1 MAALAQDASFGVV
14 GLGVM
19 GSMLALNL
27 AEKTGENI
35 AGFELDPSKA
45 KAAEAKA
52 TKEGL
57 GSAFK
62 AYTDL
67 KEFVNALTTPRRI
80 VMLVPAGKPVD
91 SALAALGPLLDRGDC
106 VVDGGNEWYENTER
120 RAAQFSALGLHY
132 VGCGVSGGAEG
143 ARHGPSLMAGG
154 PREAFDLLEPTLK
167 KIAAQVDGPC
177 LGYFGSGGAGD
188 CRCPKRSTSSG
199 DGDDARRRRDAAAK
213 PFLDRSPPRPLRAPR
228 EVRAPQNHTD
238 LV

>member
-1 MAALAQDASFGVV
+1 M
-14 GLGVM
+14 
-19 GSMLALNL
+19 
-27 AEKTGENI
+27 
-35 AGFELDPSKA
+35 DPGKA

-67 KEFVNALTTPRRI
+67 KDFVNALTTPRRI

-143 ARHGPSLMAGG
+143 RRHGPSLMAGG

-177 LGYFGSGGAGD
+177 LGYLGAAARGVEIAVFGSNFDKFAE
-188 CRCPKRSTSSG
+188 RCTRPSIDRHTSRHPERPQIEGRLNLLTQAEPAIMLRWCTTASSTAICS
-199 DGDDARRRRDAAAK
+199 
-213 PFLDRSPPRPLRAPR
+213 
-228 EVRAPQNHTD
+228 
-238 LV
+238 

>member
-1 MAALAQDASFGVV
+1 MVSRKTLLIAGIASKHHSNARKETPPQRQDAAQRTPRLKPPQRSSHKASLPASHSFKGMAAQTQSSASFGVV

-27 AEKTGENI
+27 AEKTGESI
-35 AGFELDPSKA
+35 AGFELDPAKA
-45 KAAEAKA
+45 KGAEAKA

-80 VMLVPAGKPVD
+80 VLLVPAGKPVD
-91 SALAALGPLLDRGDC
+91 SALAALGPLLDKGDC

-154 PREAFDLLEPTLK
+154 PREASLPGTPLFWLASVL
-167 KIAAQVDGPC
+167 
-177 LGYFGSGGAGD
+177 
-188 CRCPKRSTSSG
+188 RS
-199 DGDDARRRRDAAAK
+199 AR
-213 PFLDRSPPRPLRAPR
+213 
-228 EVRAPQNHTD
+228 
-238 LV
+238 

>member
-1 MAALAQDASFGVV
+1 MSAQTQSSASFGVV

-35 AGFELDPSKA
+35 AGFELDPWQGQGRRGQGDQG
-45 KAAEAKA
+45 
-52 TKEGL
+52 GL
-57 GSAFK
+57 GSVFK

-67 KEFVNALTTPRRI
+67 KDFVNALTTPRRI

-132 VGCGVSGGAEG
+132 VGCGV
-143 ARHGPSLMAGG
+143 P
-154 PREAFDLLEPTLK
+154 
-167 KIAAQVDGPC
+167 
-177 LGYFGSGGAGD
+177 
-188 CRCPKRSTSSG
+188 
-199 DGDDARRRRDAAAK
+199 RRRR
-213 PFLDRSPPRPLRAPR
+213 RETRAR
-228 EVRAPQNHTD
+228 R
-238 LV
+238 

>member
-1 MAALAQDASFGVV
+1 MADATCSFGVV

-27 AEKTGENI
+27 AEKTGEKI

-57 GSAFK
+57 GNAFK
-62 AYTDL
+62 AFTDL
-67 KEFVNALTTPRRI
+67 GEFVKALTTPRRI

-91 SALAALGPLLDRGDC
+91 ACLTALKPLLAKCDC

-120 RAAQFSALGLHY
+120 RAAEFSALGLHY

-143 ARHGPSLMAGG
+143 ARHGPSLMAGAPG
-154 PREAFDLLEPTLK
+154 
-167 KIAAQVDGPC
+167 
-177 LGYFGSGGAGD
+177 
-188 CRCPKRSTSSG
+188 
-199 DGDDARRRRDAAAK
+199 K
-213 PFLDRSPPRPLRAPR
+213 PLICWNRP
-228 EVRAPQNHTD
+228 
-238 LV
+238 

>member
-1 MAALAQDASFGVV
+1 MSAQTQSSASFGVV

-27 AEKTGENI
+27 AEKTGETI
-35 AGFELDPSKA
+35 AGFELDPGKA

-67 KEFVNALTTPRRI
+67 KDFVNALTTPRRI

-177 LGYFGSGGAGD
+177 LGYFGSGGA
-188 CRCPKRSTSSG
+188 RCGNRCFRLKLGHDLREIHATEYRQTHLTHTPRDPKLKG
-199 DGDDARRRRDAAAK
+199 A
-213 PFLDRSPPRPLRAPR
+213 
-228 EVRAPQNHTD
+228 
-238 LV
+238 